1 MNLQAKRILIKG
13 SCPLDCPDTCGIQ
26 TEVDDGRAIK
36 IFGDP
41 DHPITKGWLCAKV
54 QPYLDHVYNLDRLTY
69 PLRRIG
75 AKGGGQWQRITWD
88 EAIAEICGRWR
99 GIIDAYGPEAIL
111 PYSFSGTL
119 GLLQLEVCNGR
130 FWNRL
135 GASRLERSICGAA
148 ARQAVEATL
157 GARLSPP
164 YEDVENSRL
173 VIIWG
178 HNPIST
184 APHFMPFLRRAQR
197 HGAQLVVID
206 PCLTRTAK
214 SADWHLAPIPG
225 SDAAL
230 ALGLAH
236 IIVAEGLF
244 DQAWL
249 GKHTVGWP
257 DLERRLAD
265 FPPQRVAELTGLAVT
280 DLQRLARLYAGV
292 KPGTIKISDGLNRN
306 FNGGQSV
313 RAVLCLPAITGQYGL
328 SGGGLSYSTGDFLTW
343 DNEAINKW
351 AESPAPGRWVNMNRL
366 GAALTGET
374 AEPPIKSLYVFAA
387 NPAASSPNA
396 AKIIAGLERED
407 LFTVVHELYLT
418 DTADYAD
425 IILPATSQLEHT
437 DLHRGYGHTLLTYNH
452 QAISPRGEGKSNW
465 DVMRLLAAGMDFKE
479 SWLSQNAE
487 EVIGE
492 IVSASAAHQNAL
504 QGITLERLQQEAT
517 IPLSLDP
524 DPPFAGGQFPTPSG
538 KLELYSQILAELD
551 LDPLPGFDESAVDDG
566 GFDGRSPAMPPA
578 ESLILLTG
586 AAHHFVSSSLA
597 NQKHQ
602 QEREGPLSLE
612 IHPTDAA
619 ARQISQGQQVV
630 VENGRG
636 SIGMPAV
643 VTAAVRPGV
652 VAVPKGHW
660 PKLSGAQNLNWLTSD
675 ALADMAGQSTYHS
688 TRVWVRPATRV

>member
-1 MNLQAKRILIKG
+1 MNLQGTRILVRG
-13 SCPLDCPDTCGIQ
+13 ACPLDCPDTCGFQ
-26 TEVDDGRAIK
+26 TEVDDGLAIK
-36 IFGDP
+36 IHGDP
-41 DHPITKGWLCAKV
+41 DHPVTKGWLCAKV
-54 QPYLDHVYNLDRLTY
+54 RPYLDHVYNPDRLTH

-75 AKGGGQWQRITWD
+75 AKGGGHWQRISWD
-88 EAIAEICGRWR
+88 EAIAEICGRWQ
-99 GIIDAYGPEAIL
+99 GIIDTYGPEAIL

-135 GASRLERSICGAA
+135 GASQLERSICGAA

-178 HNPIST
+178 HNPVST

-197 HGAQLVVID
+197 QGAQLVVID
-206 PCLTRTAK
+206 PCQTRTAK

-236 IIVAEGLF
+236 IIVAEGLS
-244 DQAWL
+244 DQTWL
-249 GKHTVGWP
+249 TKHSMGWP
-257 DLERRLAD
+257 DLEGRLAE

-280 DLQRLARLYAGV
+280 DIHRLARLYGSV

-328 SGGGLSYSTGDFLTW
+328 TGGGLSYSTGGYLTW
-343 DNEAINKW
+343 DQETINKW
-351 AESPAPGRWVNMNRL
+351 AESPAPGRGVNMNRL

-374 AEPPIKSLYVFAA
+374 ADPPIKSLYVFAA
-387 NPAASSPNA
+387 NPVASSPNA
-396 AKIIAGLERED
+396 AQIIAGLKRED

-425 IILPATSQLEHT
+425 IILPATSQLEHA
-437 DLHRGYGHTLLTYNH
+437 DLHRGYGHTCLTYNH
-452 QAISPRGEGKSNW
+452 QAISPWGECKSNW
-465 DVMRLLAAGMDFKE
+465 DVMRLLAAGLGFKE
-479 SWLSQNAE
+479 SWLRQNAE

-492 IVSASAAHQNAL
+492 IVSATAEHQSAL
-504 QGITLERLQQEAT
+504 RGITLERLQQEAT

-524 DPPFAGGQFPTPSG
+524 EPPFAGGRFPTPSG
-538 KLELYSQILAELD
+538 KVELFSQVLAD
-551 LDPLPGFDESAVDDG
+551 KGLDPLPGFDESAVDDG
-566 GFDGRSPAMPPA
+566 GFYGQSQTMDPA

-597 NQKHQ
+597 NQRHQ
-602 QEREGPLSLE
+602 QEREGPLNLE
-612 IHPTDAA
+612 IHPSDAA
-619 ARQISQGQQVV
+619 ARLISQGQQVL

-652 VAVPKGHW
+652 VAVPKGYW
-660 PKLSGAQNLNWLTSD
+660 PKLSGGQNLNWLTSD
-675 ALADMAGQSTYHS
+675 GLADMAGQSTYHS
-688 TRVWVRPATRV
+688 TRVWVRPAT